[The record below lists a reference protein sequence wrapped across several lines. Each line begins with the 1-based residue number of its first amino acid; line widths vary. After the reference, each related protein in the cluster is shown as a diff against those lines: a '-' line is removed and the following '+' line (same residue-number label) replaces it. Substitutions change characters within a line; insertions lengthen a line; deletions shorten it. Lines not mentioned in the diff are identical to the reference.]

1 MPSFLLKK
9 ENRAAFLAVIFLVL
23 LVVVPI
29 IVLSELKSIGKYD
42 DNGVLLSNMEKFE
55 RGLEENL
62 LIRKGILL
70 ASVSDELCR

>member
-1 MPSFLLKK
+1 
-9 ENRAAFLAVIFLVL
+9 
-23 LVVVPI
+23 
-29 IVLSELKSIGKYD
+29 VLSELKSIGKYD